1 MKQTMMLDFM
11 FCQNNFTNSD
21 YQPKT
26 KKISDGLKHY
36 EFHDV
41 PMTDRY
47 ATVPR
52 DNRDDPAFLP
62 GYDVEVGKLI
72 QGFPP
77 NVQVPK

>member
-1 MKQTMMLDFM
+1 
-11 FCQNNFTNSD
+11 
-21 YQPKT
+21 
-26 KKISDGLKHY
+26 
-36 EFHDV
+36 
-41 PMTDRY
+41 MTDRY